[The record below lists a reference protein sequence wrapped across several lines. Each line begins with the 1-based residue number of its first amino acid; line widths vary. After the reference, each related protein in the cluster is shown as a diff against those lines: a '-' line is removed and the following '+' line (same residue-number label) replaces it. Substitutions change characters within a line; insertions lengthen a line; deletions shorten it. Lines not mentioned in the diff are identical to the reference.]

1 MNILDSLQF
10 KEELFQRT
18 LDIEIE
24 SYNKLVDLSSN
35 YFDASVSKI
44 INYCIMDFSQK
55 ERVTMYEV
63 GELEKHTVILR
74 KSTISTLNELKRKFN
89 IPMYVLINIAIKEGI
104 SILENR
110 L

>member
-1 MNILDSLQF
+1 MAKQVSLLHYSEVQC
-10 KEELFQRT
+10 
-18 LDIEIE
+18 
-24 SYNKLVDLSSN
+24 
-35 YFDASVSKI
+35 YF
-44 INYCIMDFSQK
+44 
-55 ERVTMYEV
+55 ERLYEV